1 MIMERFLRSPFTMSV
16 FLIGLAVIYSMSIV
30 LEQRNNMTTIIFV
43 AYAIFVI
50 IYFGTMV
57 YFNRKFPDRK
67 IRILTFIP
75 YELKE
80 EDEGHQYITY
90 RACRK
95 VYIYYYFAIP
105 AAIVAVSLFRKV
117 ELLPVITLTVLGIG
131 QYFIFWSE
139 VKKLYE

>member
-1 MIMERFLRSPFTMSV
+1 MIERFLRSPFTMSI
-16 FLIGLAVIYSMSIV
+16 FLMGIAVIYSKSIV
-30 LEQRNNMTTIIFV
+30 LEQRDDFFVIFSIFYVIFV
-43 AYAIFVI
+43 T
-50 IYFGTMV
+50 IYFGMMV
-57 YFNRKFPDRK
+57 YYNRKFPDRK
-67 IRILTFIP
+67 IRIFTFIP

-105 AAIVAVSLFRKV
+105 TAIVFVALFKGI
-117 ELLPVITLTVLGIG
+117 ELFPVIILTVLGIG

-139 VKKLYE
+139 IKKLYE

>member
-1 MIMERFLRSPFTMSV
+1 MMERFLRSPFTMSV
-16 FLIGLAVIYSMSIV
+16 FLIGLALIYSTSALMKQQDGLFFVFSI
-30 LEQRNNMTTIIFV
+30 
-43 AYAIFVI
+43 AYAIFVTF
-50 IYFGTMV
+50 YFGLMM
-57 YFNRKFPDRK
+57 YYNRKFPDRR
-67 IRILTFIP
+67 IRIWTFIP

-105 AAIVAVSLFRKV
+105 AAIVVLAIFKEV
-117 ELLPVITLTVLGIG
+117 ELLPIIVLTALGIG

-139 VKKLYE
+139 IKQLYD

>member
-1 MIMERFLRSPFTMSV
+1 MERFLRSPFTMSV
-16 FLIGLAVIYSMSIV
+16 FLIGLAAIYSVSIV
-30 LEQRNNMTTIIFV
+30 LEQQNYMTTTIFI
-43 AYAIFVI
+43 AYAFFVI

-57 YFNRKFPDRK
+57 YFNRKYPDRK

-80 EDEGHQYITY
+80 EDEGQQYITY

-105 AAIVAVSLFRKV
+105 AAIVAVALFRKA

>member
-1 MIMERFLRSPFTMSV
+1 MMERFLRSPFTMSI
-16 FLIGLAVIYSMSIV
+16 FLIGLAMIYSLSIV
-30 LEQRNNMTTIIFV
+30 MEQRDELFIIISIAF
-43 AYAIFVI
+43 AIFVS
-50 IYFGTMV
+50 IYFGVMV
-57 YFNRKFPDRK
+57 YYNRKFPARK
-67 IRILTFIP
+67 FRIFTLIP

-105 AAIVAVSLFRKV
+105 PAIVIVSLFKEI
-117 ELLPVITLTVLGIG
+117 ELLPVIVLTVLGIG